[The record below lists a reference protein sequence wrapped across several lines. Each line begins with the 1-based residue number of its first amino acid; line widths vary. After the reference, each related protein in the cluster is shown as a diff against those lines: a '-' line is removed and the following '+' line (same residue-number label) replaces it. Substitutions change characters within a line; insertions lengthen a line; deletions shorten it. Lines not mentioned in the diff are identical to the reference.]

1 MIRSNG
7 GGAPVRLVSVGG
19 SRRRILLLAR
29 RIRAPP
35 LLEMVVAHALAASW
49 VRRAAPACGSR
60 FVVVG
65 VIPNSAAARFVVVG
79 VISNSAAARFVVV
92 RVILH
97 GAAAR
102 LVVVGVVPNVAAARF
117 VVVVVLW
124 PWSGWSASAPSD
136 PPDHEPYG
144 IEGVRSRCV
153 GRLWFR
159 FRWVASAGSSSC
171 CVGG

>member
-1 MIRSNG
+1 
-7 GGAPVRLVSVGG
+7 
-19 SRRRILLLAR
+19 
-29 RIRAPP
+29 
-35 LLEMVVAHALAASW
+35 MVVAHALAASW

-65 VIPNSAAARFVVVG
+65 VIP
-79 VISNSAAARFVVV
+79 NSAAARFVVV

-124 PWSGWSASAPSD
+124 PWSGWSDSAPSD
-136 PPDHEPYG
+136 PPDHEPNG
-144 IEGVRSRCV
+144 SEGVRSRCV